1 MAYEYIQKPT
11 LNVQRALEQ
20 FGGWHRMFARS
31 VETREREDTLVTEH
45 DPRFWDMVA
54 VTKME
59 EQLRKEVDVCIT
71 EYRKSYRWDRRT
83 KKELEKAFAKA
94 LLESDWEAD
103 LDVIKTEIKKL
114 QKERKE
120 ELKWLRQSIKR
131 QRRK

>member
-45 DPRFWDMVA
+45 DPRFWDVVA

-59 EQLRKEVDVCIT
+59 EQLRKEVEECIT
-71 EYRKSYRWDRRT
+71 EYRKNYRADRRT
-83 KKELEKAFAKA
+83 KKQLEKAFAKA
-94 LLESDWEAD
+94 LLDEGWKPNISA
-103 LDVIKTEIKKL
+103 VKREIRQL
-114 QKERKE
+114 RKERKE
-120 ELKWLRQSIKR
+120 EIQCLKETIR
-131 QRRK
+131 QRQK